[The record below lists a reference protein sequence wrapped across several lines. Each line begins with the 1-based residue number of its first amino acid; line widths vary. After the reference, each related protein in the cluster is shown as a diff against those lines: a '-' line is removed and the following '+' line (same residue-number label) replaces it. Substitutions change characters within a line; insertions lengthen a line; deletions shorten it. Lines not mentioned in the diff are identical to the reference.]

1 MQKISIDQQ
10 GTYNVRIFT
19 QNRPRKQGTNKGK
32 VRIEI
37 EILKYQYLGTGK
49 NQRERILIDTMQW
62 VAPHHWNSRTE
73 KLSKK
78 EENFVVKNNKIN
90 RAFAQVFGFI
100 SSKGQQEID
109 QTDIEDVDF
118 KKLRAL
124 FPNRQENRKTLVDW
138 IELYYNDQKD
148 AKKPHGTV
156 KEFKTAMNR
165 VKAFDKFRGKV
176 TRLEHINLLWSREF
190 YKWMIKDAENPK
202 KEDGK
207 GYGEGTIHKTYV
219 IIKEVLNDL
228 WKNRED
234 YNIPELTDKY
244 QAKGFIKG
252 KRSRNKPNAM
262 TFEQRE
268 ILYRQAFKTPYLE
281 KCRKMMCLQAYTG
294 IRWADIKRIRAEH
307 IVDGFLVFTP
317 QKTEK
322 HDVEVVQPLSK
333 ESRTLLEEVNYDTS
347 VHDTSNQ
354 KYNDYILIVIEKLS
368 ERFPEAKFREKYTSH
383 NLRDT
388 FISLAVQKDVN
399 FKSILLWVGQSSF
412 AVMDR
417 YIELTTDFNRQEMKR
432 LEGKRTI
439 HDIMESK
446 KKTDDSKYFGES
458 VDDDLLPDIDFHI
471 SEEELK
477 EMNKFKDPI

>member
-10 GTYNVRIFT
+10 GTYNARIFS
-19 QNRPRKQGTNKGK
+19 QNRPRKQGTDKGK
-32 VRIEI
+32 IRIEI

-62 VAPHHWNSRTE
+62 VDPQHWNNKSE

-90 RAFAQVFGFI
+90 RTFAQVFGFI

-109 QTDIEDVDF
+109 QTEIEEVDF
-118 KKLRAL
+118 NKLRAL
-124 FPNRQENRKTLVDW
+124 FPSRRENRKTFADW
-138 IELYYNDQKD
+138 IELYYNDKKD
-148 AKKPHGTV
+148 ARRPYGTV

-176 TRLEHINLLWSREF
+176 TRLEHINLLWSKEIN
-190 YKWMIKDAENPK
+190 KWMINDADNPK
-202 KEDGK
+202 RKDGK

-244 QAKGFIKG
+244 QAKDFIKG

-268 ILYRQAFKTPYLE
+268 ILYRQPFKTPYLE
-281 KCRKMMCLQAYTG
+281 KCRKMMCLQAFTG
-294 IRWADIKRIRAEH
+294 IRWADIKRIRPEN
-307 IVDGFLVFTP
+307 IVDDFLIFTP
-317 QKTEK
+317 QKTA
-322 HDVEVVQPLSK
+322 HHNVEVVQPLNK
-333 ESRTLLEEVNYDTS
+333 ESRALLIEVDFNTS
-347 VHDTSNQ
+347 VYDTSNQ
-354 KYNDYILIVIEKLS
+354 KYNDYILIVIEKLR
-368 ERFPEAKFREKYTSH
+368 EKFPDAKFREKYTSH
-383 NLRDT
+383 NFRDT
-388 FISLAVQKDVN
+388 FISLAVQKGVN
-399 FKSILLWVGQSSF
+399 FKSILIWVGQSSF

-417 YIELTTDFNRQEMKR
+417 YIELTNDFNRLEMNR
-432 LEGKRTI
+432 LESKRTI

-446 KKTDDSKYFGES
+446 NDTEDIPGVEDVSHLF
-458 VDDDLLPDIDFHI
+458 PDIEF
-471 SEEELK
+471 SEEKMK